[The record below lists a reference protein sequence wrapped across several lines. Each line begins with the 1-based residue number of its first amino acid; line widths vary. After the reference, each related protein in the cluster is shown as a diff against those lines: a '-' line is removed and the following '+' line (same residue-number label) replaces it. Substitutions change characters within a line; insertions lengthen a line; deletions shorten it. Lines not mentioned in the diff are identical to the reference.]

1 MANYEHRRPRIV
13 VITQG
18 KEDVIIAYTANSD
31 ATGKRLEKYSV
42 PVLTDT
48 EIVDTNGAGDAFV
61 GGFLAYK
68 LMDKSMKECVEA
80 GIYAAQDVI
89 KNSGCIFSST
99 NKMKLI

>member
-18 KEDVIIAYTANSD
+18 KEDVIIAYTDQSD
-31 ATGKRLEKYSV
+31 GKRLEKYPV